1 MIIPVRCM
9 TCGSMIASKYL
20 KYQEHVNELSWT
32 TQNKHNYITQ
42 DVSELLNDTAERIA
56 LDKVGLIRYCC
67 RRHLL
72 THTDTID
79 LL

>member
-9 TCGSMIASKYL
+9 TCGSMIGSKYIA
-20 KYQEHVNELSWT
+20 YTNYVNELYGT

-42 DVSELLNDTAERIA
+42 DIGDLFNETPEKKA
-56 LDKVGLIRYCC
+56 LDKVGLQRYCC

-72 THTDTID
+72 THTDTIN

>member
-9 TCGSMIASKYL
+9 TCGSMIGSKYL
-20 KYQEHVNELSWT
+20 RYQQYINELSGT
-32 TQNKHNYITQ
+32 TMNKHNYITQ
-42 DVSELLNDTAERIA
+42 DVSDLLNHTVEKLA
-56 LDKVGLIRYCC
+56 LDNVGLTRYCC

>member
-9 TCGSMIASKYL
+9 TCGSMIGSKYL
-20 KYQEHVNELSWT
+20 KYQQHIAVLIGETS
-32 TQNKHNYITQ
+32 NKHNYITQ
-42 DVSELLNDTAERIA
+42 DIKDLENDTAEKIA
-56 LDKVGLIRYCC
+56 LDRVGLTRYCC

>member
-9 TCGSMIASKYL
+9 TCGSMIGSKYIA
-20 KYQEHVNELSWT
+20 YTNHVNQLYGS

-42 DVSELLNDTAERIA
+42 DISDLFQQTPEKIA
-56 LDKVGLIRYCC
+56 LDKVGLTRYCC

-72 THTDTID
+72 THTDTIN

>member
-1 MIIPVRCM
+1 M
-9 TCGSMIASKYL
+9 TCGSMIGSKYL
-20 KYQEHVNELSWT
+20 RYQQYINELSGT
-32 TQNKHNYITQ
+32 TMNKHNYITQ
-42 DVSELLNDTAERIA
+42 DVSDLLNHTVEKLA
-56 LDKVGLIRYCC
+56 LDNVGLTRYCC